1 MRKTLIFFALAI
13 LFFNSVNAT
22 LIVTQQ
28 PSTLYNYG
36 DIVQIPIVLKATT
49 NIYGIVEMSIIC
61 NGKET
66 NFYRNGIKLSS
77 GDESKIDAGVI
88 LDKQNVG
95 NSSAFCLIKAVSG
108 QEYILTEK
116 FRISDKIN
124 IEMLTNQTEF
134 KPQESVSIEG
144 KATKE
149 NGQFADGFA
158 DVIFIPENAKE
169 NITYKGTIN
178 NGFFS
183 VVFTLP
189 ENLKAGNYALK
200 IKAYEKD
207 SFNEITNRGSHDFS
221 IRVVQVPASLELIA
235 ESNEINPGDSFKVK
249 AILHD
254 QTGDKIEST
263 ALISVKDS
271 DGKLRD
277 QGERK
282 TDEFL
287 EVPTKYSEPPA
298 MWSVIATSETMTSEI
313 SFKINEK
320 ESADIKIVNG
330 TLILTN
336 TGNVPYNE
344 SILVKIGS
352 ETENLDVFLGIDE
365 IKKYSLTAP
374 DGEYKIEVMSG
385 DGETRL
391 SDRATLT
398 GKVVSVKEASVE
410 AFSLTKYPLA
420 WLFVILVLGFTAVLA
435 LRRNLF
441 AGSFSN
447 RQSATPRQE
456 RVTPVREIS
465 FVKKSGF
472 ALKSKNKAELSL
484 SLKGD
489 KQQTDVVL
497 IRIRNPMEMKNE
509 ESAKALQEMIDF
521 AEDKKAVP
529 CISEGYGNIMFIFA
543 PVMTKTFKNEKSAIE
558 TGKKAREILE
568 RYNKPA
574 RNKIDF
580 GISINAGDMI
590 IRKDGNMVKFMGMGN
605 IINNSKK
612 IASLSN
618 GEVLLSENMKNKV
631 ISEMN
636 VEKQQRND
644 ANVYTVREPKFKGD
658 ASGFIEKFKERMDKG
673 N

>member
-1 MRKTLIFFALAI
+1 MRKIFVFFALAI
-13 LFFNSVNAT
+13 LFFNSVHAT
-22 LIVTQQ
+22 LLVTQQ
-28 PSTLYNYG
+28 PNALYNYG

-49 NIYGIVEMSIIC
+49 NVYGIVEMSVIC

-66 NFYRNGIKLSS
+66 NFYKNGIKLAA
-77 GDESKIDAGVI
+77 GEENKIDAGVI

-95 NSSAFCLIKAVSG
+95 NSSAFCLIKAISG
-108 QEYILTEK
+108 QEYVLTEK
-116 FRISDKIN
+116 FRVSDKIN

-134 KPQESVSIEG
+134 KPQESVSVEG

-149 NGQFADGFA
+149 NGQFADGFV
-158 DVIFIPENAKE
+158 DVTFIPENATE
-169 NITYKGTIN
+169 NINYKGTIN

-183 VVFTLP
+183 VAFTLP

-207 SFNEITNRGSHDFS
+207 SFNDITNQGSHDFG
-221 IRVVQVPASLELIA
+221 IRVVQIPTSLELIA
-235 ESNEINPGDSFKVK
+235 ESSGINPGDSFKVK

-254 QTGDKIEST
+254 QTGNQIDST
-263 ALISVKDS
+263 AFISVKDS
-271 DGKLRD
+271 AGKLRD

-298 MWSVIATSETMTSEI
+298 MWSVIATSETMTGEI

-330 TLILTN
+330 TLVMTN

-344 SILVKIGS
+344 SVLVKIGS
-352 ETENLDVFLGIDE
+352 ETENLGVFLGIDE

-374 DGEYKIEVMSG
+374 DGEYKIEVINEGKTQAS
-385 DGETRL
+385 E
-391 SDRATLT
+391 RAMLT
-398 GKVVSVKEASVE
+398 GKVVGVKEASAE
-410 AFSLTKYPLA
+410 TFSLTKYPIA
-420 WLFVILVLGFTAVLA
+420 WLFVILVLGFMAILI

-441 AGSFSN
+441 ARSFSN
-447 RQSATPRQE
+447 YSSVPKREKITPR
-456 RVTPVREIS
+456 RETS
-465 FVKKSGF
+465 AMKRSGF

-484 SLKGD
+484 SLRGE
-489 KQQTDVVL
+489 KQATDVAL
-497 IRIRNPMEMKNE
+497 IRIRNPSEMKNE
-509 ESAKALQEMIDF
+509 ESAKALQEIIDF
-521 AEDKKAVP
+521 AEDNKAVP
-529 CISEGYGNIMFIFA
+529 CISEGYGNIMFILA
-543 PVMTKTFKNEKSAIE
+543 PVMSKTFKNEKTIIE
-558 TGKKAREILE
+558 IGKKAGEILG
-568 RYNKPA
+568 RYNKLA
-574 RNKIDF
+574 KEKIDF
-580 GISINAGDMI
+580 GISVNSGDMI
-590 IRKDGNMVKFMGMGN
+590 IRKDGNMMKFMGLGN
-605 IINNSKK
+605 FVNTSKK
-612 IASLSN
+612 VASLSN
-618 GEVLLSENMKNKV
+618 GEVLLSEDMKNKV

-636 VEKQQRND
+636 VEKQQRTD

>member
-13 LFFNSVNAT
+13 LFLNSVHAT
-22 LIVTQQ
+22 LLVTQQ
-28 PSTLYNYG
+28 PNALYNYG
-36 DIVQIPIVLKATT
+36 DIVQIPLILKATT
-49 NIYGIVEMSIIC
+49 NVYGIVEMSIIC

-66 NFYRNGIKLSS
+66 NFYKNGIKLSA

-88 LDKQNVG
+88 LDKQSVG

-116 FRISDKIN
+116 FRVSDRIN
-124 IEMLTNQTEF
+124 LEMLTNQTEF
-134 KPQESVSIEG
+134 KPQESVSVEG
-144 KATKE
+144 KATRE
-149 NGQFADGFA
+149 NGHLADGFV
-158 DVIFIPENAKE
+158 DVTFISENATE
-169 NITYKGTIN
+169 DMTYQGTIS

-183 VVFTLP
+183 VIFTLP
-189 ENLKAGNYALK
+189 NNLKAGNYALK

-207 SFNEITNRGSHDFS
+207 SFNEITNQGSHDFS
-221 IRVVQVPASLELIA
+221 IRVVQVPTSLELIA
-235 ESNEINPGDSFKVK
+235 ESNEINPGEPFKVK

-254 QTGDKIEST
+254 QTGNQIDST
-263 ALISVKDS
+263 TLISIKDS
-271 DGKLRD
+271 TGKLRD
-277 QGERK
+277 QGEKK

-344 SILVKIGS
+344 SVLVKIGS
-352 ETENLDVFLGIDE
+352 ETENLDVFLAIDE
-365 IKKYSLTAP
+365 IKKYSLSAP

-391 SDRATLT
+391 SDRAALT
-398 GKVVSVKEASVE
+398 GKAISVKEASVE

-441 AGSFSN
+441 ARSFS
-447 RQSATPRQE
+447 SYSSTPRQE
-456 RVTPVREIS
+456 RVTPARETS

-489 KQQTDVVL
+489 KQATDIIL
-497 IRIRNPMEMKNE
+497 IKIRNPAEMKNE
-509 ESAKALQEMIDF
+509 ESARVLQEIIDF

-529 CISEGYGNIMFIFA
+529 CISEGYGNIMFILA
-543 PVMTKTFKNEKSAIE
+543 PAMTKTFKNEKNAIE
-558 TGKKAREILE
+558 IGKKTKDILE
-568 RYNKPA
+568 RYNRSA
-574 RNKIDF
+574 RSKIDF

-590 IRKDGNMVKFMGMGN
+590 IKKEGNMVKFMGFGN
-605 IINNSKK
+605 VINNSKK
-612 IASLSN
+612 VASLSN

-673 N
+673 S